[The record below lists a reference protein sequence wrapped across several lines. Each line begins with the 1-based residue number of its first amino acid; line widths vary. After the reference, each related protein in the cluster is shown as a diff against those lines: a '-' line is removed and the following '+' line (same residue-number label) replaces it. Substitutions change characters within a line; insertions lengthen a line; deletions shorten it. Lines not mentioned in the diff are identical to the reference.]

1 VSRRAGVLAAA
12 LGVAL
17 VVIAIAVV
25 MSGGSSPP
33 PATATQTSTARP
45 PGTATVTSSQ
55 TSTAPADPPAQAAP
69 AGEQFGANVNYLF
82 NGTDF
87 TAGQVTVQ
95 LAALRRTGAT
105 VARSDAFW
113 EASEP
118 EAPVDG
124 VHHYQWAFDDRV
136 AGMLAAHGL
145 RWLPIIDYTAPW
157 AQSIPGQD
165 HSPPS
170 SDAAYAQ
177 YAGAFAARYGSDGSF
192 WRAHPELPAQ
202 PVQSYEIWNEPDSG
216 EFWTPRPDPG
226 GYAQLYEQ
234 ARDAI
239 LAVDPSVR
247 VLVGGLKSPSTFLP
261 AMVAA
266 RPQLR
271 GHIDGVAIHPYGD
284 PLVVLSKIRAAR
296 ATIAALGLGP
306 VPLYVTEFGWTTSPP
321 GAIAYAPQ
329 RRRPGYLFD
338 TLSALGHLNCGLA
351 AAVLYTW
358 VSPGRDPNNS
368 QDWYGISSPRGG
380 ATPAVAAFRA
390 GLNAA
395 AAPRAPIR
403 LCAA

>member
-1 VSRRAGVLAAA
+1 VNRRASLLAAA
-12 LGVAL
+12 IGVA
-17 VVIAIAVV
+17 VVLIAIAVV
-25 MSGGSSPP
+25 MSAGSSSPP
-33 PATATQTSTARP
+33 ATTTQTSTARP
-45 PGTATVTSSQ
+45 AGSGTATSSQ
-55 TSTAPADPPAQAAP
+55 TSTAAVAPPGQPAP
-69 AGEQFGANVNYLF
+69 AGEQFGASVNYLF
-82 NGTDF
+82 NGSDF
-87 TAGQVTVQ
+87 TAAQVMAQ
-95 LAALRRTGAT
+95 LQALRRTGAT

-118 EAPVDG
+118 GPPVNG
-124 VHHYQWAFDDRV
+124 VHHYQGTFDDRV
-136 AGMLAAHGL
+136 AGTLAAHGL

-170 SDAAYAQ
+170 SDASYAQ
-177 YAGAFAARYGSDGSF
+177 YAGAFAARYGQGGVF
-192 WRAHPELPAQ
+192 WRVHPGLTPE
-202 PVQSYEIWNEPDSG
+202 PVQTYEIWNEPDSA

-226 GYAQLYEQ
+226 RYAQLYEQ

-239 LAVDPSVR
+239 LAADPNAR

-266 RPQLR
+266 QPQLR

-296 ATIAALGLGP
+296 AAIAALGLGP
-306 VPLYVTEFGWTTSPP
+306 VPLYVTEFGWTTGPK
-321 GAIAYAPQ
+321 GAVDYAPE
-329 RRRPGYLFD
+329 RRRPRYLLA

-358 VSPGRDPNNS
+358 VSPRRDPNDS
-368 QDWYGISSPRGG
+368 QDWYGISSLSGG
-380 ATPAVAAFRA
+380 ATPSVAAFQA
-390 GLNAA
+390 GLSAA